1 MAAVVFMM
9 SVGVFRSQSVF
20 QKPVRDKYN
29 VTDTWLGFQN
39 TGVFM
44 ASQLLSALTHTRHSF
59 LLSPLRSATSPA
71 FVTAWFSLFYFC
83 RHFIFKSFIMSTDH
97 NRTIQY
103 KLRIS
108 IFSTAIKLSLE
119 SVYTLS

>member
-44 ASQLLSALTHTRHSF
+44 ASQLLSALTHTRHSL
-59 LLSPLRSATSPA
+59 LLSPLRSATSPC
-71 FVTAWFSLFYFC
+71 FCDRVVFSISFLSSL
-83 RHFIFKSFIMSTDH
+83 HFHVFH
-97 NRTIQY
+97 N
-103 KLRIS
+103 
-108 IFSTAIKLSLE
+108 E
-119 SVYTLS
+119 H